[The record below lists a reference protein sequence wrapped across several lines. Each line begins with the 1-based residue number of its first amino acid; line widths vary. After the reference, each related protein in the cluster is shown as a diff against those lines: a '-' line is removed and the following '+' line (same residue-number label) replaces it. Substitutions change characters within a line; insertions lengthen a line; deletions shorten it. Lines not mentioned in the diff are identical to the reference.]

1 MLLSGERE
9 GPPLPVTAPG
19 GPLWRGQSAAAEH
32 WSWMPG
38 SGSPR
43 TRGENP
49 MPQDDDELTDS
60 GAPVHI
66 DAVLIEAERRIRDLL
81 TEAANKVPGDND
93 AVKQVWVV
101 IDRMA
106 ATPAKTLA
114 GAACKLRIVL
124 DPEVGLAAGES
135 GKEIPMLLDVLAVVE
150 RLTASTAP
158 PEGR

>member
-1 MLLSGERE
+1 
-9 GPPLPVTAPG
+9 
-19 GPLWRGQSAAAEH
+19 
-32 WSWMPG
+32 
-38 SGSPR
+38 
-43 TRGENP
+43 

-66 DAVLIEAERRIRDLL
+66 DAALIEAERQVRDLL
-81 TEAANKVPGDND
+81 TEANKVPSDTD
-93 AVKQVWVV
+93 AAKQVWAV

-106 ATPAKTLA
+106 ATPAKTLV

-150 RLTASTAP
+150 RLADNA
-158 PEGR
+158 